1 MTHGAH
7 DFASLIFG
15 GALLVLGLN
24 CAGSS
29 EPKATTP
36 TTDRPPATV
45 TLAEVDASPPVAAT
59 GADAA
64 ADAPRSTELRA
75 WFQLRT
81 MKCGKDDPDYGT
93 CYAITLSLHGAV
105 EEERVVA
112 KGFWAQVGC
121 TGGVSVHCDGPSG
134 SSHLSLA
141 CTKDGQCIVEDY
153 GVSDGYCPPPEDCGD
168 RVQMDKFTV
177 PVGTKLVFVKP

>member
-29 EPKATTP
+29 STPKAA
-36 TTDRPPATV
+36 PPATV
-45 TLAEVDASPPVAAT
+45 TLAEVDTPPKVEA
-59 GADAA
+59 GAE
-64 ADAPRSTELRA
+64 APRSTELRA
-75 WFQLRT
+75 WFGLRP
-81 MKCGKDDPDYGT
+81 MKCGKDDPEYGT

-105 EEERVVA
+105 EEERVIA

-134 SSHLSLA
+134 TSHLSLT
-141 CTKDGQCIVEDY
+141 CSKDGSCVVENRSE
-153 GVSDGYCPPPEDCGD
+153 SDGYCPPPEDCASRMG
-168 RVQMDKFTV
+168 MDKFTV
-177 PVGTKLVFVKP
+177 PLATKLVFVKP